1 MLKGKRISLIGVPA
15 DQIQRL
21 IALYTQSRLQVVPYG
36 HPADYIIYGSQ
47 LDTVDD
53 IQRGTEPVADVM
65 SQEDF
70 LHLLLRTNAALGAFA
85 SRGRRKAG

>member
-21 IALYTQSRLQVVPYG
+21 IALYTQSKLQVVPYG
-36 HPADYIIYGSQ
+36 HSADYIIYGSQ
-47 LDTVDD
+47 LDNVNE
-53 IQRGTEPVADVM
+53 IQRGTEPIADVM

-70 LHLLLRTNAALGAFA
+70 LALLLRTNAALGEF
-85 SRGRRKAG
+85 SNRGRRRAG